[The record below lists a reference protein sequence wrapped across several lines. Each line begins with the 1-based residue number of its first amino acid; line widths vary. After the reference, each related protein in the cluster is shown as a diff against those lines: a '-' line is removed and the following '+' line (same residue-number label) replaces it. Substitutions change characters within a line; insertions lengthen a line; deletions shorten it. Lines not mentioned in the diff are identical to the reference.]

1 MTQLPCPGTLGA
13 YPHCPKRTYLISL
26 SSSVSLSLHRSIPL
40 PVDFSVSGTTRAMS
54 ARATSARSTRILES
68 PSYGSP
74 EDDLGSPTLWSPST
88 VWSPTA
94 LGMRSMD
101 STEYSEDSIFSRD
114 TPSVYS
120 APRRTVPPRPS
131 APHLHSHSTHVPED
145 RRSRSHISISSDS
158 RRSRESHISVSSD
171 DPDPIQLELTR
182 LRQEIRNLKTERTG
196 LQTQLIEVTYISNP
210 LCH

>member
-1 MTQLPCPGTLGA
+1 MTQPPCPGTLGT
-13 YPHCPKRTYLISL
+13 YPHCPKKMYLISL

-40 PVDFSVSGTTRAMS
+40 PVNFSVSGTTCAMS

-68 PSYGSP
+68 PSYGLP

-94 LGMRSMD
+94 LEMHSMGL
-101 STEYSEDSIFSRD
+101 TEYSEDSIFSRD

-120 APRRTVPPRPS
+120 APHRTIPPRPS
-131 APHLHSHSTHVPED
+131 APHLHSHSTHVPAD
-145 RRSRSHISISSDS
+145 RCSRSHISISSDS
-158 RRSRESHISVSSD
+158 RRSRSCISVSSD

-182 LRQEIRNLKTERTG
+182 LRQEIRNLETERTG
-196 LQTQLIEVTYISNP
+196 LQNQLIEVTYVSNP